1 MSIATNWWPIWKR
14 AEVNIRDYIT
24 TADTT
29 FQFRVR
35 ACDTEADAADPTKG
49 VVIYSGIASGAPNS
63 NAVIVSINDIVADY
77 LSAPFTIDGG
87 RWVAQPQ
94 LGGWFALDAWNEPDG
109 YFWDKM
115 GAWYFI
121 MDYSYDRDFDLAA
134 MPLAHP
140 VTGIVA
146 PNQWLVVSFVDV
158 DETEEVEFEIFY
170 ADGTSVYVSVP
181 LARYADFNNDFNNDF
196 AVDAED
202 AATAGYAGL
211 YLGNYAG
218 AVSVN
223 ATCGNVTSPTYTIRQ
238 DTCKRYALYYR
249 NAYGGYDSLL
259 LDGAKRAENYSRATI
274 GRWADN
280 SVAGQREVFDYRND
294 IEEAWTMRIGG
305 LTDAQAERMPQVMGS
320 TDAYLCDLN
329 TDTLIPLNLTDAAC
343 EVKTYRNQGGKRIDY
358 QITAKRAQKRERR

>member
-1 MSIATNWWPIWKR
+1 MSIANKWWPIWKYV
-14 AEVNIRDYIT
+14 AEDIHATSGY
-24 TADTT
+24 TADTIR
-29 FQFRVR
+29 FRVR
-35 ACDTEADAADPTKG
+35 ACDNDTDVADPDGGTP
-49 VVIYSGIASGAPNS
+49 IYEGIGSAAPNS
-63 NAVIVSINDIVADY
+63 AEIWVSINDIVADY
-77 LSAPFTIDGG
+77 LSAPFNIDGS

-94 LGGWFALDAWNEPDG
+94 LGGWFALDAYDAVNSVWENMTY
-109 YFWDKM
+109 YF
-115 GAWYFI
+115 FV
-121 MDYSYDRDFDLAA
+121 MDYSYDRDFDLAS

-158 DETEEVEFEIFY
+158 GGQEEVEWILTFN
-170 ADGTSVYVSVP
+170 DGTQSNISQP

-202 AATAGYAGL
+202 AAVAGYAGL
-211 YLGNYAG
+211 YLGNHPDLA
-218 AVSVN
+218 SVVCE
-223 ATCGNVTSPTYTIRQ
+223 CGDLSSPVYSVRQ

-259 LDGAKRAENYSRATI
+259 LDGAKRAEDYTRATI

-305 LTDAQAERMPQVMGS
+305 LTDAQAERMPQVIGS

>member
-1 MSIATNWWPIWKR
+1 MSIASKWWPIWKYV
-14 AEVNIRDYIT
+14 AEDIHATSGYA
-24 TADTT
+24 ADTIR
-29 FQFRVR
+29 FRVR
-35 ACDTEADAADPTKG
+35 ACDTETDVADPDGGTP
-49 VVIYSGIASGAPNS
+49 IYEGIGSAAPNS
-63 NAVIVSINDIVADY
+63 VEIWVSINDIVADY
-77 LSAPFTIDGG
+77 LSAPFNIDGS

-94 LGGWFALDAWNEPDG
+94 LGGWFALDAYDTANSVWENMTF
-109 YFWDKM
+109 YF
-115 GAWYFI
+115 FV

-158 DETEEVEFEIFY
+158 EGQEEVEWILTFN
-170 ADGTSVYVSVP
+170 DGTQSNISQP

-196 AVDAED
+196 AVDEGE
-202 AATAGYAGL
+202 AAVAGYAGL
-211 YLGNYAG
+211 YLGNHPDLA
-218 AVSVN
+218 SVVCE
-223 ATCGNVTSPTYTIRQ
+223 CGDLSSPVYSVRQ

-259 LDGAKRAENYSRATI
+259 LDGAKRAENYTRATI

-305 LTDAQAERMPQVMGS
+305 LTDAQAERMPQVIGS

>member
-1 MSIATNWWPIWKR
+1 MSIAIKWWPIWKYVAEDIR
-14 AEVNIRDYIT
+14 ATGGY
-24 TADTT
+24 TADTIR
-29 FQFRVR
+29 FRVR
-35 ACDTEADAADPTKG
+35 ACDTEADAADPDEGTP
-49 VVIYSGIASGAPNS
+49 IYEGIASAAPNTTE
-63 NAVIVSINDIVADY
+63 VWVSINDIAAQH
-77 LSAPFTIDGG
+77 LSAPFRMSGE
-87 RWVAQPQ
+87 RWVAQPR
-94 LGGWFALDAWNEPDG
+94 LGGWFALDAYDTANSEWENMTY
-109 YFWDKM
+109 YF
-115 GAWYFI
+115 FV
-121 MDYSYDRDFDLAA
+121 MDYSYDRDFDLTA

-158 DETEEVEFEIFY
+158 DGAGSVDFEIYY
-170 ADGTSVYVSVP
+170 ADGTSTSVSVP

-196 AVDAED
+196 AVDDED

-218 AVSVN
+218 AARVEASCGSVN
-223 ATCGNVTSPTYTIRQ
+223 SPVYSVRQ

-259 LDGAKRAENYSRATI
+259 LDGAKRAEDYTRATI

-280 SVAGQREVFDYRND
+280 SVAGQREMFDYRND

-329 TDTLIPLNLTDAAC
+329 TAELIPLVLTDAEC

>member
-1 MSIATNWWPIWKR
+1 MSIANKWWPIWKYV
-14 AEVNIRDYIT
+14 AEDIHATSGY
-24 TADTT
+24 TADTIR
-29 FQFRVR
+29 FRVR
-35 ACDTEADAADPTKG
+35 ACDTETDAADPDEGTP
-49 VVIYSGIASGAPNS
+49 IYEGIGSAAPNS
-63 NAVIVSINDIVADY
+63 VEIWVSINDIVADY
-77 LSAPFTIDGG
+77 LSAPFNIDGS

-94 LGGWFALDAWNEPDG
+94 LGGWFALDAYDTANSVWENMTY
-109 YFWDKM
+109 YF
-115 GAWYFI
+115 FV

-158 DETEEVEFEIFY
+158 EGQEEVEWILTFN
-170 ADGTSVYVSVP
+170 DGTQSNISQP
-181 LARYADFNNDFNNDF
+181 LARYADFNYDFNNDF

-202 AATAGYAGL
+202 AAVAGYAGL
-211 YLGNYAG
+211 YLGNHPDLA
-218 AVSVN
+218 SVVCE
-223 ATCGNVTSPTYTIRQ
+223 CGDLSSPVYSVRQ

-343 EVKTYRNQGGKRIDY
+343 EEKTYRKQGGKRIDY

>member
-1 MSIATNWWPIWKR
+1 MSIATNWWPIWKYV
-14 AEVNIRDYIT
+14 AEDIHATSGYA
-24 TADTT
+24 ADTIR
-29 FQFRVR
+29 FRVR
-35 ACDTEADAADPTKG
+35 ACDNETDVADPDGGTP
-49 VVIYSGIASGAPNS
+49 IYEGIGSAAPNS
-63 NAVIVSINDIVADY
+63 VEIWVSINDIVADY
-77 LSAPFTIDGG
+77 LSAPFNIDGS

-94 LGGWFALDAWNEPDG
+94 LGGWFALDAYDAANSVWENMTF
-109 YFWDKM
+109 YF
-115 GAWYFI
+115 FV

-140 VTGIVA
+140 VTGVVA

-158 DETEEVEFEIFY
+158 DGTGQVEFEIFY
-170 ADGTSVYVSVP
+170 ADGTSTSVIVP

-196 AVDAED
+196 AVDEGE
-202 AATAGYAGL
+202 AAVAGYAGL

>member
-1 MSIATNWWPIWKR
+1 MSIASKWWPIWKYV
-14 AEVNIRDYIT
+14 AEDIHATSGYA
-24 TADTT
+24 ADTIR
-29 FQFRVR
+29 FRVR
-35 ACDTEADAADPTKG
+35 ACDTETDAADPDEGTP
-49 VVIYSGIASGAPNS
+49 IYEGIGSAAPNS
-63 NAVIVSINDIVADY
+63 VEIWVSINDIVADY
-77 LSAPFTIDGG
+77 LSAPFNIDGS

-94 LGGWFALDAWNEPDG
+94 LGGWFALDAFDTANSVWENMTY
-109 YFWDKM
+109 YF
-115 GAWYFI
+115 FV

-146 PNQWLVVSFVDV
+146 PNQWLVVSFIDV

-196 AVDAED
+196 AVDEGE
-202 AATAGYAGL
+202 AAVAGYAGL

-223 ATCGNVTSPTYTIRQ
+223 ATCGNVTSPTYTIRR

-320 TDAYLCDLN
+320 TDAYLCDLI
-329 TDTLIPLNLTDAAC
+329 TSELIPLNLTDAAC

>member
-1 MSIATNWWPIWKR
+1 MNIASKWWPIWKYV
-14 AEVNIRDYIT
+14 AEDIHATSGYA
-24 TADTT
+24 ADTIR
-29 FQFRVR
+29 FRVR
-35 ACDTEADAADPTKG
+35 ACDTETDAADPDGGTP
-49 VVIYSGIASGAPNS
+49 IYEGIGSAAPNS
-63 NAVIVSINDIVADY
+63 AEIWVSINDIVADY
-77 LSAPFTIDGG
+77 LSAPFNIDGS

-94 LGGWFALDAWNEPDG
+94 LGGWFALDAYDTANSVWENMTY
-109 YFWDKM
+109 YF
-115 GAWYFI
+115 FV

-140 VTGIVA
+140 VTGVVA

-170 ADGTSVYVSVP
+170 ADGTSAYVSVP